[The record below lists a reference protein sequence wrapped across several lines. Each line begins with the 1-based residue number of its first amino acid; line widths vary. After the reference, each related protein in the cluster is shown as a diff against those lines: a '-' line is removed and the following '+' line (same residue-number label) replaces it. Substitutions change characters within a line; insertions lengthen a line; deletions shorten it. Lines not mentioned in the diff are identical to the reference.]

1 MRRLNCVCDYCDVTL
16 AKDDGLKEEEMKENE
31 HLRMFTCER
40 WQVERWRM
48 VANKSGNGKF
58 ENNNMRRLMHI
69 GADMT
74 GLNEW
79 MNAVVSEDLKI
90 PVSEDLKIPVSEDH
104 KIPWQLRCALAL
116 I

>member
-1 MRRLNCVCDYCDVTL
+1 
-16 AKDDGLKEEEMKENE
+16 
-31 HLRMFTCER
+31 
-40 WQVERWRM
+40 
-48 VANKSGNGKF
+48 
-58 ENNNMRRLMHI
+58 MRRLMHI
-69 GADMT
+69 GTDMT

>member
-48 VANKSGNGKF
+48 VQINQGM
-58 ENNNMRRLMHI
+58 EN
-69 GADMT
+69 
-74 GLNEW
+74 
-79 MNAVVSEDLKI
+79 
-90 PVSEDLKIPVSEDH
+90 
-104 KIPWQLRCALAL
+104 LRM
-116 I
+116 II